1 MLWTSGYFNRKDHL
15 EFIRAE
21 QKKGKTFGHYTC
33 ATTVRASLAKN
44 FRRNPWFG
52 EYHALDYN
60 NMYQAVSNLVNCAWK
75 GYCGDALLYTAIQ
88 MNDNE
93 TRVMTFT
100 SVCRVT
106 MTPGVISTTYGTNLA
121 SMIRLDPINLMGPIF
136 EVAPAASNPDTT
148 PPTTVKSSY
157 VTPVNGRIFFAG
169 FLFDRFRIRS
179 ESCTI
184 RPSVMPS
191 SATAGN
197 FSLYAAWNWDR

>member
-1 MLWTSGYFNRKDHL
+1 MARYSSYRRGRYYRRGYRRGYRRYGGTSL
-15 EFIRAE
+15 
-21 QKKGKTFGHYTC
+21 
-33 ATTVRASLAKN
+33 
-44 FRRNPWFG
+44 RR
-52 EYHALDYN
+52 YR
-60 NMYQAVSNLVNCAWK
+60 S
-75 GYCGDALLYTAIQ
+75 IQ

-197 FSLYAAWNWDR
+197 FSLYAAWDRYGHPQSDSAGTRAPYDIFTDPSSKQVMWTSGGY

>member
-1 MLWTSGYFNRKDHL
+1 MARYSSYRRGRYYRRGYRRGYRRYGGTSL
-15 EFIRAE
+15 
-21 QKKGKTFGHYTC
+21 
-33 ATTVRASLAKN
+33 
-44 FRRNPWFG
+44 RR
-52 EYHALDYN
+52 YR
-60 NMYQAVSNLVNCAWK
+60 S
-75 GYCGDALLYTAIQ
+75 IQ

-157 VTPVNGRIFFAG
+157 VTPVNGRIFFAEIQVRRG
-169 FLFDRFRIRS
+169 EPEPPEVHITCLELGSVKMSYGARVPA
-179 ESCTI
+179 ESDW
-184 RPSVMPS
+184 
-191 SATAGN
+191 G
-197 FSLYAAWNWDR
+197 